1 MQRRGGELGV
11 TPFGVA
17 GTVNQT
23 SHLRPS
29 YCAGAHVARFNGYVN
44 RAFRKIFSAK
54 IVCRRSNGL
63 HFCVCRNIVQGFR
76 HVVCATND
84 PVFANYH
91 CSHRNFVL
99 VGCKLGFG
107 NGKPHV
113 FFVIVCFHVA
123 NIQQK
128 GENPKNAAA
137 DSNIVKRVEVNGL
150 WYDLN
155 PDKTAEVTAN
165 PNINYEGDVIICSKA
180 TDDEEN
186 EYTVT
191 SIGDYAFA
199 GQIGMNSITIPET
212 VEKLGS
218 GVFEECTGLTK
229 IICESA
235 TPPSAISETVKP
247 QVIVFRAA
255 RQSGVDGTFND
266 WCFENVELY
275 VPKGSIDAYKSAEPW
290 RKFKKIVESVP
301 TGISV
306 VPADEMGIQISGN
319 KVYANGKQMQVYD
332 VTGGIVYEG
341 NASVTLQ
348 RGIYIIKAGGRS
360 LKIKM

>member
-17 GTVNQT
+17 CTVNQT

-84 PVFANYH
+84 PVLANHH

-137 DSNIVKRVEVNGL
+137 DLVAGHLAKLPIFIRKVTDAVQEEIKKGKMD
-150 WYDLN
+150 YDVLAYNLCISRAQLN
-155 PDKTAEVTAN
+155 RKIKAITGYTTTEFILQIRISLAKKLLDMTA
-165 PNINYEGDVIICSKA
+165 
-180 TDDEEN
+180 
-186 EYTVT
+186 
-191 SIGDYAFA
+191 
-199 GQIGMNSITIPET
+199 IP
-212 VEKLGS
+212 
-218 GVFEECTGLTK
+218 
-229 IICESA
+229 ICEVALKCGMDNYSYFCTLFKKSTGM
-235 TPPSAISETVKP
+235 TPL
-247 QVIVFRAA
+247 Q
-255 RQSGVDGTFND
+255 
-266 WCFENVELY
+266 
-275 VPKGSIDAYKSAEPW
+275 YKS
-290 RKFKKIVESVP
+290 RR
-301 TGISV
+301 
-306 VPADEMGIQISGN
+306 D
-319 KVYANGKQMQVYD
+319 
-332 VTGGIVYEG
+332 
-341 NASVTLQ
+341 
-348 RGIYIIKAGGRS
+348 R
-360 LKIKM
+360 

>member
-1 MQRRGGELGV
+1 MSEDSVAYIAETMGDWRKKNADGEWE
-11 TPFGVA
+11 
-17 GTVNQT
+17 
-23 SHLRPS
+23 
-29 YCAGAHVARFNGYVN
+29 RFNDS
-44 RAFRKIFSAK
+44 IFTEGVYQMYIQVRVDGTYGTTHK
-54 IVCRRSNGL
+54 
-63 HFCVCRNIVQGFR
+63 
-76 HVVCATND
+76 
-84 PVFANYH
+84 FANDWTMT
-91 CSHRNFVL
+91 VD
-99 VGCKLGFG
+99 GQEWTT
-107 NGKPHV
+107 GKPYV
-113 FFVIVCFHVA
+113 MDEYSYAWAKSPEIVL
-123 NIQQK
+123 
-128 GENPKNAAA
+128 KNEEAAP

-186 EYTVT
+186 EYIVT

-247 QVIVFRAA
+247 QVIVLRAA